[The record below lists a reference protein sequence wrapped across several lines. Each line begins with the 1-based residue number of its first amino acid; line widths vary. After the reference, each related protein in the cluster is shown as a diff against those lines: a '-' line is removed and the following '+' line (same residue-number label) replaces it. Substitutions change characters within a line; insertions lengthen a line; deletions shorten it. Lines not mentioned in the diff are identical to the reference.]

1 MKRIVTLTCFA
12 LSLTGCSMVGAERL
26 ATRDGQGIFTLSADA
41 EGLRAWGENWVGS
54 QAVARDERNTPVEY
68 FETRK
73 QANAMK
79 FRARL
84 AKSGGAQK

>member
-1 MKRIVTLTCFA
+1 MKKVIVVLCVGCFA
-12 LSLTGCSMVGAERL
+12 SGCSLVGAERL

-41 EGLRAWGENWVGS
+41 AGLKAYGENLIGM

-73 QANAMK
+73 AENALRFK
-79 FRARL
+79 
-84 AKSGGAQK
+84 AKVVKRGGAS